1 MKKEVT
7 IQFDNA
13 KASEPQKA
21 VLDGDF
27 SGGGES
33 AEFPV
38 LDFTEVHSDWTYYR
52 ITSVDPETGAP
63 VFEEMQGDSSFGMLF
78 AMERDT
84 QVAVKVPVEFATQF
98 KSCGMMKVVVAKSP
112 TTGTIALN
120 YTEQL
125 YQRLDEYNIF
135 GTIYTSCPGLVEQ
148 MGTTK
153 MLYATVT
160 QTGEAYISNV
170 MLLISGD

>member
-21 VLDGDF
+21 ILDGDF
-27 SGGGES
+27 SGGGG
-33 AEFPV
+33 EFPV

-52 ITSVDPETGAP
+52 ITSTDPETGIP
-63 VFEEMQGDSSFGMLF
+63 VFEEIQGDSYFGMLF
-78 AMERDT
+78 AMEIDS

-98 KSCGMMKVVVAKSP
+98 KSCSMMKVIVAKDRS
-112 TTGTIALN
+112 TGTIVLN

-125 YQRLDEYNIF
+125 CQGVDEYNIF
-135 GTIYTSCPGLVEQ
+135 GTLYTSCPGLSQ
-148 MGTTK
+148 MGETK
-153 MLYATVT
+153 ILYVTVA
-160 QTGEAYISNV
+160 QNGEAYISNT
-170 MLLISGD
+170 MIFLA